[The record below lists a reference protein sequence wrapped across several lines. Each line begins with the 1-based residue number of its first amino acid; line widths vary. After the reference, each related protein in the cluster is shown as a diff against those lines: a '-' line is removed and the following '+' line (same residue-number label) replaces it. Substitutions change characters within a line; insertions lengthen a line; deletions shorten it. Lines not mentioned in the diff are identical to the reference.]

1 MPTLPT
7 IVWIVALLI
16 VAAVGIFAGYLYR
29 KKVAEKEI
37 GSAEDEAKRIINEAI
52 KSAEAKKRESVVE
65 AREEI
70 FRARAENERE
80 CKERRAEGAHQSR
93 DLGADDVASDL
104 HLKGAQDRVVE
115 EGAALDHQLAP
126 QLLGGACADDLVD
139 CVLDDRKG

>member
-1 MPTLPT
+1 MQLP
-7 IVWIVALLI
+7 IWLAVLLVVVAL
-16 VAAVGIFAGYLYR
+16 AAGIFAGYLYR

-80 CKERRAEGAHQSR
+80 C
-93 DLGADDVASDL
+93 
-104 HLKGAQDRVVE
+104 
-115 EGAALDHQLAP
+115 
-126 QLLGGACADDLVD
+126 
-139 CVLDDRKG
+139 